1 MSLVESD
8 VAGVMLT
15 LIAFGLEARASVT
28 QVLFFKFR
36 KNDVT
41 LRHNSGKVS
50 INEALLA
57 GVRPQVSSKIVAFTN
72 DFIERLPDL

>member
-1 MSLVESD
+1 
-8 VAGVMLT
+8 
-15 LIAFGLEARASVT
+15 
-28 QVLFFKFR
+28 VLFFKFH

-57 GVRPQVSSKIVAFTN
+57 GIRPQVAAKIVAFTN